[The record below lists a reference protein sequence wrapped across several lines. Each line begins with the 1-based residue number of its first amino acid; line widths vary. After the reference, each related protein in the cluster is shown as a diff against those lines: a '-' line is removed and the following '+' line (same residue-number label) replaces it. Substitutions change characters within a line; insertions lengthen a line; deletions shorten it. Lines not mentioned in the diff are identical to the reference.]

1 MNEKISQL
9 TKKSGLILYRT
20 KDIYNWEYAVEDF
33 AALIV
38 KECIDILK
46 PCTISG
52 QKFDNDHLLIDLK
65 KHFGIE
71 E

>member
-33 AALIV
+33 AALVV
-38 KECIDILK
+38 KECVKIV
-46 PCTISG
+46 
-52 QKFDNDHLLIDLK
+52 DNNDNLNGFVVRNLIK
-65 KHFGIE
+65 KHFGVE